1 MKDKRTRDG
10 KIEDQ
15 VCDTDIFR
23 MLGYR
28 VIDSC
33 RVDYI
38 QALRALEKNPN
49 NYIAQKEVE
58 ECEYFFRHEFCMLVD
73 SEVDGE
79 AAIAALKR
87 FALSGKSIPQVQIE
101 PAHRKEYEHKS
112 IGGIASASNKMR

>member
-10 KIEDQ
+10 KIEDK

-23 MLGYR
+23 LLGYR

-38 QALRALEKNPN
+38 QELRALEKNPN

-58 ECEYFFRHEFCMLVD
+58 ECEYFFRNEFCVLVD

-87 FALSGKSIPQVQIE
+87 FALSGKRIPQVQLE

-112 IGGIASASNKMR
+112 TGGRINASNKM